1 MKKLRLL
8 PLLVLALL
16 CLAST
21 ALAANIPGQQS
32 ISSISDASGYITSLT
47 DDNNMTAWSKTG
59 SGTPDLTI
67 SLYSGTVGEIWIR
80 NGYAY
85 SSNYYNHYDRV
96 GAMKVT
102 VYYAANRYTESYDSY
117 RYTLVDA
124 FKPGTQSGSWRDGY
138 QRLLLPKKYT
148 GVTKIE
154 LTVESAFAGYGRTGA
169 TISDIIVAAGSHA
182 TATPKAY
189 ATATPK
195 PYTVYVTPTPGPW
208 TEEDDDPYVDYITP
222 ITPKDEEDDNV
233 SLIKPVSKVTAT
245 PLVELITPKP
255 KATPTPLVELI
266 TPKPKVTATPLVELI
281 TPKPIITASPEDY
294 PSPGVIV
301 PLLKTVATR
310 SGPGT
315 RFDQPGAFFS
325 AGDPV
330 NVVTQANDGVR
341 NWYQIEFQYK
351 GKWYRA
357 YTTESYLDVGNLVFP
372 AEPDRDAPLMSL
384 KAQKYTREI
393 FFGPGEEY
401 AVFTKTAI
409 HPGTKLDI
417 YAIEGDWL
425 QVDYTD
431 YGSTED
437 PYPQRRGWVP
447 ADIVA
452 EE

>member
-16 CLAST
+16 CLFST

-32 ISSISDASGYITSLT
+32 ISSVSDAAGYVTSLT
-47 DDNNMTAWSKTG
+47 DDNNMTAWSKTEG
-59 SGTPDLTI
+59 ASPDLTI

-85 SSNYYNHYDRV
+85 STNYYNHYDRA
-96 GAMKVT
+96 GAVKVT

-222 ITPKDEEDDNV
+222 IPEDEEDGSV
-233 SLIKPVSKVTAT
+233 SLIKPVSKVTA
-245 PLVELITPKP
+245 
-255 KATPTPLVELI
+255 TPLVELI

-294 PSPGVIV
+294 PSAGVIV

-351 GKWYRA
+351 EKWYRA
-357 YTTESYLDVGNLVFP
+357 YTTESYLDIGNLVFP

-393 FFGPGEEY
+393 YFGPGEEY

>member
-32 ISSISDASGYITSLT
+32 ISSVSDASGYVTSLT
-47 DDNNMTAWSKTG
+47 DDNNITAWSKTG
-59 SGTPDLTI
+59 SGSPDLTI

-96 GAMKVT
+96 GAVKVT

-117 RYTLVDA
+117 RYTLADA

-222 ITPKDEEDDNV
+222 LPKDEADDNV
-233 SLIKPVSKVTAT
+233 SLIKPVSKATPT

-294 PSPGVIV
+294 PSPGVVV

-315 RFDQPGAFFS
+315 RFDEPGAFFS

-357 YTTESYLDVGNLVFP
+357 YTTAGYLDIGDLVFP
-372 AEPDRDAPLMSL
+372 AEPDRDVPLMTL

-447 ADIVA
+447 ANIVA